1 MSRKKLKKLPSVSP
15 CLKAGV
21 LDGINKIILFWKKF
35 FDIEEKIIIQFQPI
49 VEKENAVGLYEDN
62 PDVDF
67 INIII
72 DPSVDCEKTFLHE
85 LVENNPDLIVSIPA
99 SLPEEYILKLEQA
112 REDYMDTVAEILIS
126 FRKR

>member
-1 MSRKKLKKLPSVSP
+1 MITKY
-15 CLKAGV
+15 
-21 LDGINKIILFWKKF
+21 GINKIILFWKKF
-35 FDIEEKIIIQFQPI
+35 FDIEENIIVEFQRI
-49 VEKENAVGLYEDN
+49 VEKENAVGMYEDN

-67 INIII
+67 IDIII
-72 DPSVDCEKTFLHE
+72 DPSVKSEWEKTSLHE
-85 LVENNPDLIVSIPA
+85 LIENNPDLIVSIPA